1 MKKII
6 TLTLLA
12 SSLML
17 AAEISEI
24 GVNIG
29 VSHTPYTQTNSNGSI
44 TLGNEPEQNFA
55 SYELFTTLKGV
66 FPQDDVKPYI
76 SYTYS
81 YNSELKHQYVLLGL
95 NKYFA
100 PTQRLS
106 LYVGMLAGYGEMS
119 WSYNPLNNSKE
130 NDYEATSAMVGVQ
143 VGVNY
148 PLIGNVA
155 LNLNLKTLAH
165 NYETNLDPNNTAT
178 AELKHNYTTTAML
191 GVAYKF

>member
-12 SSLML
+12 SSLMW

-29 VSHTPYTQTNSNGSI
+29 MSHIPYTQTNSNGSI
-44 TLGNEPEQNFA
+44 TLGNEPEQNFT

-76 SYTYS
+76 SYNYAE
-81 YNSELKHQYVLLGL
+81 NSELKHQYILVGL

-100 PTQRLS
+100 PTESLS
-106 LYVGMLAGYGEMS
+106 LYAGMLAGFGELS

-130 NDYEATSAMVGVQ
+130 NTYEATSVMVGVQ
-143 VGVNY
+143 AGVNY
-148 PLIGNVA
+148 PLTSNIL
-155 LNLNLKTLAH
+155 LNLNLKTLVH
-165 NYETNLDPNNTAT
+165 NYETNLDPNNTAR
-178 AELKHNYTTTAML
+178 AELKHNYTTTAMIGL
-191 GVAYKF
+191 AYKF